1 MDRFEAEQM
10 ALAATW
16 SQPNRQT
23 IAAMCRARR
32 IALASHDDATEGRMW
47 PNPTSQGA

>member
-1 MDRFEAEQM
+1 MTKMDRFEEEQM

-32 IALASHDDATEGRMW
+32 IALASHDDATAAHVS
-47 PNPTSQGA
+47 NPA